1 LVRHKVGFHKPAE
14 ATSEAADGKSCC
26 YQNIACSE
34 ASGMK
39 VLPSTTTVLTPTR
52 VAELL
57 ADGLRL
63 HQAGQLVEAEAHYKR
78 VLAAQPDHGEALNL
92 LGLVSFQ
99 QGRYDLAV
107 ELIGRAIER
116 NGHNAGYLSNL
127 GNVLYAS
134 GKFDEAVTAYRQA
147 INKRLDFAESHPN
160 LGEAYNNLGGALNE
174 LGRHDEALDAYHN
187 AIRNNPRDAKAFYN
201 LGVTLA
207 KLGMLEPA
215 IDAHRQAVSIK
226 PDFAEAYFHVGAALK
241 VQGKLE
247 AAVAAYH
254 QAIHI
259 NPEFVEA
266 YNNLGGAL
274 NELGR
279 RDEAIAAYRQAIT
292 IRPHDGATFYNFGVA
307 LAEQGKL
314 DEAISA
320 YRRAVTI
327 KPDFTEAR
335 CNLGLV
341 LKEQGEIDE
350 ARSLLEATLSLA
362 PTRAIAYRILGY
374 VKKFSANDRHIV
386 AMERLARDMQN
397 LSSDEQ
403 INLHFALAKAYEDLD
418 ERDRVLRHLL
428 DGNALKRKEITY
440 DEAATVALFD
450 RIRAVFTPA
459 LIDSKCGYGDASA
472 VPVFIIGMPRS
483 GKTTVE
489 RILANHPH
497 FHGAGELDEFRSV
510 AIRLSRPNNAP
521 ASFPELVP
529 TLSEQRLK
537 QLGTAY
543 LGAIRAAVPGAERI
557 SNTTPGNVRFIG
569 LIHLALPNA
578 RIIHVRRDPV
588 EVCVSCFAMLF
599 NRNAHA
605 YSYDL
610 GELGRYYR
618 AHEALMTHWRRVL
631 PKSIML
637 EVKLDQLVADAEH
650 KTRELVAHCGL
661 EWDDACLAAARA
673 IEVRRPI
680 YRRWIE
686 GSPADAN
693 ALRPLVE
700 ELGGDVAG
708 STGSTF
714 SEGSVTSAATF
725 PNQDPD
731 NETATVEKADTP
743 DAPILPRLVGQRHGP
758 QMRAATSKREI
769 LIDAVKAV
777 AIHNGLLRVYCTA
790 GVPNKG
796 ERSSGILLIS
806 GNQAGPIVRALTQAV
821 QELEGRLREQVQ

>member
-1 LVRHKVGFHKPAE
+1 
-14 ATSEAADGKSCC
+14 
-26 YQNIACSE
+26 
-34 ASGMK
+34 MK
-39 VLPSTTTVLTPTR
+39 VLPGTTTVLTPTG

-63 HQAGQLVEAEAHYKR
+63 HQAGQLVEAEAHYMR

-99 QGRYDLAV
+99 KGRYDLAV

-116 NGHNAGYLSNL
+116 NGHNAGYFSNL

-134 GKFDEAVTAYRQA
+134 GKFDEAATAYRQA
-147 INKRLDFAESHPN
+147 ISKRRDFADSHAN

-187 AIRNNPRDAKAFYN
+187 AIRINPRDPKAFYN
-201 LGVTLA
+201 LGLTLV

-215 IDAHRQAVSIK
+215 IDAHRQAISIK
-226 PDFAEAYFHVGAALK
+226 PNFAEAYFHLGAALK

-247 AAVAAYH
+247 AAIAAYH

-259 NPEFVEA
+259 NPDFIEA
-266 YNNLGGAL
+266 YNNLGGVL

-292 IRPHDGATFYNFGVA
+292 IRPHDGVTFYNFGLA

-335 CNLGLV
+335 CNLGLL
-341 LKEQGEIDE
+341 LKEQGKIDE
-350 ARSLLEATLSLA
+350 ARSVLEAALSLA
-362 PTRAIAYRILGY
+362 PTSTITYRILGY
-374 VKKFSANDRHIV
+374 VKKFSANDRHIA
-386 AMERLARDMQN
+386 AMDRLRDMQN

-418 ERDRVLRHLL
+418 ERERFLRHLIE
-428 DGNALKRKEITY
+428 GNALKRKEVTY

-459 LIDSKCGYGDASA
+459 LIDSKCGYGDASV

-483 GKTTVE
+483 GKTMVE
-489 RILANHPH
+489 RILASHPH
-497 FHGAGELDEFRSV
+497 FHGAGELDEFRRA
-510 AIRLSRPNNAP
+510 AISLSGPNNAP

-529 TLSEQRLK
+529 DLSEKQLK

-543 LGAIRAAVPGAERI
+543 LDAIRAAAPGAERI
-557 SNTTPGNVRFIG
+557 SNTTPGNARFIG

-637 EVKLDQLVADAEH
+637 EVKLDQLVADADH
-650 KTRELVAHCGL
+650 KTRELVAYCGL

-686 GSPADAN
+686 GSPAEAN
-693 ALRPLVE
+693 ALLPLIE
-700 ELGGDVAG
+700 ELGGDPAG
-708 STGSTF
+708 STGSAF
-714 SEGSVTSAATF
+714 SEGSVTSAGNF
-725 PNQDPD
+725 PNQNPD
-731 NETATVEKADTP
+731 NETATVEKPDTP
-743 DAPILPRLVGQRHGP
+743 DAPILPRSLGHRHGP
-758 QMRAATSKREI
+758 QMRAAASKRKI
-769 LIDAVKAV
+769 FIDAVNAV
-777 AIHNGLLRVYCTA
+777 VIRNGLLRVYCTA
-790 GVPNKG
+790 GGQNEG
-796 ERSSGILLIS
+796 ERSSCILLIS
-806 GNQAGPIVRALTQAV
+806 GNQAGSILKALTQAV
-821 QELEGRLREQVQ
+821 QELDKRVAGANAVASSGDDCVMKRIERCRTCSASAESSQTSRAATA

>member
-1 LVRHKVGFHKPAE
+1 MKLKP
-14 ATSEAADGKSCC
+14 TISEFR
-26 YQNIACSE
+26 
-34 ASGMK
+34 
-39 VLPSTTTVLTPTR
+39 LPSLTMGKPESVGAR
-52 VAELL
+52 FF
-57 ADGLRL
+57 
-63 HQAGQLVEAEAHYKR
+63 
-78 VLAAQPDHGEALNL
+78 
-92 LGLVSFQ
+92 S

-116 NGHNAGYLSNL
+116 NGHNAGHLSNL

-147 INKRLDFAESHPN
+147 INKRLDFAELHPQSWRG
-160 LGEAYNNLGGALNE
+160 LQQSGGALNE

-187 AIRNNPRDAKAFYN
+187 AIRMIRAMLRLYN

-226 PDFAEAYFHVGAALK
+226 PDFAEAYFHLGAALK

-341 LKEQGEIDE
+341 LKEQGKIDE
-350 ARSLLEATLSLA
+350 ARSLLEATLSLG

-418 ERDRVLRHLL
+418 EQDRVLRHLL

-459 LIDSKCGYGDASA
+459 LIDRKCGYGDASA

-489 RILANHPH
+489 RILASHPH

-510 AIRLSRPNNAP
+510 AISLSVSRPNNAP

-529 TLSEQRLK
+529 ALSEQQLK

-543 LGAIRAAVPGAERI
+543 LDAIRAAVPGAERI
-557 SNTTPGNVRFIG
+557 SNTTP
-569 LIHLALPNA
+569 
-578 RIIHVRRDPV
+578 
-588 EVCVSCFAMLF
+588 E
-599 NRNAHA
+599 
-605 YSYDL
+605 
-610 GELGRYYR
+610 
-618 AHEALMTHWRRVL
+618 
-631 PKSIML
+631 
-637 EVKLDQLVADAEH
+637 
-650 KTRELVAHCGL
+650 
-661 EWDDACLAAARA
+661 
-673 IEVRRPI
+673 
-680 YRRWIE
+680 
-686 GSPADAN
+686 
-693 ALRPLVE
+693 
-700 ELGGDVAG
+700 
-708 STGSTF
+708 
-714 SEGSVTSAATF
+714 TSASLA
-725 PNQDPD
+725 
-731 NETATVEKADTP
+731 
-743 DAPILPRLVGQRHGP
+743 
-758 QMRAATSKREI
+758 
-769 LIDAVKAV
+769 
-777 AIHNGLLRVYCTA
+777 
-790 GVPNKG
+790 
-796 ERSSGILLIS
+796 
-806 GNQAGPIVRALTQAV
+806 
-821 QELEGRLREQVQ
+821 